1 MLRAFATEMRPRSAV
16 ALAVLLGV
24 AVAAWFLTRPSAL
37 KRTSPVAPRPQAS
50 ATPQPGSTTPR
61 EASRAGNNRQAMP
74 PEIAPASTPPIPP
87 SPSQTG
93 TSPLPAEASVPA
105 AGPLNAASERQLLEV
120 LENVRVMI
128 RDYRTALGENPVG
141 TNAEIMRAINGDNAK
156 QARIGAPPGQGL
168 NNSGEL
174 VDPWGTPFFFHQ
186 VSRTEMEIRSAGPD
200 RVMWT
205 ADDREV
211 K

>member
-1 MLRAFATEMRPRSAV
+1 
-16 ALAVLLGV
+16 
-24 AVAAWFLTRPSAL
+24 
-37 KRTSPVAPRPQAS
+37 
-50 ATPQPGSTTPR
+50 
-61 EASRAGNNRQAMP
+61 MP
-74 PEIAPASTPPIPP
+74 PEIAPASIPPIPP

-141 TNAEIMRAINGDNAK
+141 TNAEIMRAINGYNAK

-168 NNSGEL
+168 NNNGEL